1 MFTDKYRVGG
11 LLWLVKWAAI
21 VLVATLVADCLYVM
35 WPYPG
40 EARGAPAF
48 EAMIDDEWQSSVGF
62 AGERLPPLAYAIHDG
77 LRAVFFEWTGLDY
90 LVDGVSDADA
100 SKRPHALMA
109 RLVLAADT
117 LLRTAAA
124 GLQLFSLRL
133 GVLALGAPF
142 VGLVATGAAA
152 DGLVTWYWRRTGGG
166 RESGFVFH
174 RAKRTVAMAALG
186 LCFAY
191 LVPPVS
197 VDGRIAIASFALVVA
212 IALRLAVGHFK
223 KYI

>member
-1 MFTDKYRVGG
+1 MFTGKHRVGG
-11 LLWLVKWAAI
+11 LLWLVKWAVI
-21 VLVATLVADCLYVM
+21 VLVATLAADCLYVM

-40 EARGAPAF
+40 EARGVSTF
-48 EAMIDDEWQSSVGF
+48 EAMIAQEWNLSVGF
-62 AGERLPPLAYAIHDG
+62 AGDRLPPLAYAIHDG
-77 LRAVFFEWTGLDY
+77 LHAAFFEWTGLED
-90 LVDGVSDADA
+90 LLDGASDA
-100 SKRPHALMA
+100 SKSRTPHALMA
-109 RLVLAADT
+109 RLVGSADT
-117 LLRTAAA
+117 FLRTAVA

-133 GVLALGAPF
+133 GVLALSAPLI
-142 VGLVATGAAA
+142 GLVSISAAA

-191 LVPPVS
+191 LVPPVAI
-197 VDGRIAIASFALVVA
+197 DGRVSVACFAVVIA

>member
-1 MFTDKYRVGG
+1 MFAGRRRVGG
-11 LLWLVKWAAI
+11 LLWLAQWAVI
-21 VLVATLVADCLYVM
+21 VLVTTLVADCLYVM

-40 EARGAPAF
+40 EARGVPTF
-48 EAMIDDEWQSSVGF
+48 EAMIGREWKSSVGF

-77 LRAVFFEWTGLDY
+77 LHAAFFEWTGLDY
-90 LVDGVSDADA
+90 LVEAASDA
-100 SKRPHALMA
+100 STSRRPHALMA
-109 RLVLAADT
+109 RLVGAADT

-133 GVLALGAPF
+133 GVLALSTPF
-142 VGLVATGAAA
+142 VGLVAIGAAA
-152 DGLVTWYWRRTGGG
+152 DGLVTWYGRRTGGG

-174 RAKRTVAMAALG
+174 RAKRTVAVAALV
-186 LCFAY
+186 LSFAY
-191 LVPPVS
+191 LVPPMA
-197 VDGRIAIASFALVVA
+197 VDGRTAVASFAVVTA

>member
-1 MFTDKYRVGG
+1 VFARRDRVGG
-11 LLWLVKWAAI
+11 LLWLVKWAVI
-21 VLVATLVADCLYVM
+21 VLVTTLVADCLYVM

-40 EARGAPAF
+40 EARGVPAF

-77 LRAVFFEWTGLDY
+77 LYAAFFEWTGVDY
-90 LVDGVSDADA
+90 LVDGAGDADA
-100 SKRPHALMA
+100 SRRPQALIA

-117 LLRTAAA
+117 LLKTASA

-133 GVLALGAPF
+133 GVLALSAPF
-142 VGLVATGAAA
+142 IGLVAIGAAA

>member
-1 MFTDKYRVGG
+1 MLARRHRVGG
-11 LLWLVKWAAI
+11 LLWLVKWAVI

-40 EARGAPAF
+40 EARGVPMF
-48 EAMIDDEWQSSVGF
+48 EAMIEREWNSSVGF
-62 AGERLPPLAYAIHDG
+62 AGKRLPALAYAIHDG
-77 LRAVFFEWTGLDY
+77 LYAAFFEWTGLDY
-90 LVDGVSDADA
+90 LVEGASDA
-100 SKRPHALMA
+100 STSRRPHALMA

-117 LLRTAAA
+117 LLRTSAT

-133 GVLALGAPF
+133 GVLALSAPF
-142 VGLVATGAAA
+142 IGLVLIGAAA

>member
-1 MFTDKYRVGG
+1 
-11 LLWLVKWAAI
+11 
-21 VLVATLVADCLYVM
+21 
-35 WPYPG
+35 
-40 EARGAPAF
+40 
-48 EAMIDDEWQSSVGF
+48 MIDDEWQSSVGF

-77 LRAVFFEWTGLDY
+77 LYAAFFEWTGLDY
-90 LVDGVSDADA
+90 LVEGASDA
-100 SKRPHALMA
+100 STSRRPRALMA

-117 LLRTAAA
+117 LLRTSAA

-133 GVLALGAPF
+133 GVLALSAPF
-142 VGLVATGAAA
+142 IGLVVIGAAA
-152 DGLVTWYWRRTGGG
+152 DGLVTWYWRRTGAG

-174 RAKRTVAMAALG
+174 RAKRAIAVAALA

-191 LVPPVS
+191 LVPPVAM
-197 VDGRIAIASFALVVA
+197 DGRIAIAGFAVVAA